1 MLSKLISG
9 HVVFVMR
16 GSPLRVVLLQFEL
29 SRSVL
34 AGFDALAPLTLE
46 ALLEGYEAT
55 QACTSSSCLG
65 LIREQSLDWKLEG
78 HCIQVC

>member
-1 MLSKLISG
+1 M
-9 HVVFVMR
+9 VC
-16 GSPLRVVLLQFEL
+16 LQFEL

-55 QACTSSSCLG
+55 QACISPISPDHCMKEADICS
-65 LIREQSLDWKLEG
+65 ILD
-78 HCIQVC
+78 IT